1 VNVTRSFSYTIGNL
15 KALRQHQQQQQLL
28 KASGKSVA
36 AKSSDGIKPRS
47 SFSFNLS
54 DALGL
59 GKSNTSSGG
68 LNKSNSIKLLQP
80 SNGNN
85 LLKTGNSNSF
95 NNLTSKGFDKYNEKD
110 EKTEQVRFDL
120 NTEPLSSLESPLYL
134 LSESSSTNDL
144 QQGSSLLAYAKNG
157 MEELQNVYDFQHVSS

>member
-95 NNLTSKGFDKYNEKD
+95 NNLTSKG
-110 EKTEQVRFDL
+110 
-120 NTEPLSSLESPLYL
+120 
-134 LSESSSTNDL
+134 SESSSTNDL